1 MNTRCFNRILASIAL
16 LVVLSA
22 TARAQLPPPGSGEN
36 SDTAHLVNVSIRAMA
51 GTGANTLIAG
61 FVLSGNGAKPILLRG
76 IGPTLADYQVPNP
89 LVDPSVVLYNS
100 SGASLGQN
108 DNWGGS
114 TTLSTTFASLGAFS
128 LAASS
133 KDAALLTPLTAGGYT
148 MHVTT
153 SNSTSGAA
161 LAEVYDADTSST
173 GLHLVNIAGRG
184 AVDASSNLIA
194 GFVVNGTG
202 SMNVLVRAVGPTL
215 TDYGVTGVLSNP
227 NVTIYNSSG
236 VSLAS
241 NDDWGGSTALSSTFT
256 QVGAFNLPASSQD
269 AAILLTLTPGPY
281 TAVVSGINGAT
292 GVALVE
298 VYAVE

>member
-1 MNTRCFNRILASIAL
+1 
-16 LVVLSA
+16 
-22 TARAQLPPPGSGEN
+22 
-36 SDTAHLVNVSIRAMA
+36 LVNVSIRATA
-51 GTGANTLIAG
+51 GTGTNTLIAG
-61 FVLSGNGAKPILLRG
+61 FVLSGAGSKPMLLRG
-76 IGPTLADYQVPNP
+76 IGPTLSDYKVSDP
-89 LVDPSVVLYNS
+89 LVDPSIVLYNS
-100 SGASLGQN
+100 GGASLGKN
-108 DNWGGS
+108 DDWGGAS
-114 TTLSTTFASLGAFS
+114 TLSSTFARLGAFS

-133 KDAALLTPLTAGGYT
+133 KDAALLTPLTAGPRT

-153 SNSTSGAA
+153 SNSTSGTA

-173 GLHLVNIAGRG
+173 DLHLVNISGRG

-194 GFVVNGTG
+194 GFVINGTG

-215 TDYGVTGVLSNP
+215 TDQGVTGVLSNP
-227 NVTIYNSSG
+227 KVTIYNSSG

-241 NDDWGGSTALSSTFT
+241 NDDWGGSTALSSSFT

-281 TAVVSGINGAT
+281 TAVVSGINGTT